1 MDTLTRKQ
9 FGVALDP
16 YKGLMVR
23 TADAARIEELVHAAV
38 QHRTI
43 VSIAGPRGSGKTRA
57 AAMVLKGGLRPAV
70 VEPLRLDREKLHLG
84 DIQSAIVREL
94 SDERP
99 RTSGE
104 ARSGQVRR
112 VLRAASR
119 HGPVALWIDDA
130 HVLHPSTVR
139 GLKRLTE
146 FRGADG
152 EGLLAVILTG
162 QSDGTA
168 GVPEVALRSDR
179 MTCAGL
185 TADEARAAIE
195 RALGELV
202 APAESAAL
210 AASPRARNW
219 LDLAALVD
227 ECLQQ
232 AAARGEDRVTGASV
246 AAALGAAPDAE
257 RASEEEVAAYLERR
271 AA

>member
-1 MDTLTRKQ
+1 MDTLVRKQ

-23 TADAARIEELVHAAV
+23 TADAVRIEELVRAAV
-38 QHRTI
+38 EHRAI

-57 AAMVLKGGLRPAV
+57 AAMALRGARAAI

-84 DIQSAIVREL
+84 DVQSAIVREL
-94 SDERP
+94 SDERV

-112 VLRAASR
+112 VLRAAAR

-130 HVLHPSTVR
+130 HVLHPSTIR
-139 GLKRLTE
+139 GLKRLVE
-146 FRGADG
+146 LRGADG
-152 EGLLAVILTG
+152 EGLVGVVLTG
-162 QSDGTA
+162 QADGTA
-168 GVPEVALRSDR
+168 GVAEVALRSDR

-185 TADEARAAIE
+185 TAEEARAAIE
-195 RALGELV
+195 RALGELA

-219 LDLAALVD
+219 LDLAGLVD
-227 ECLQQ
+227 ECLRQ

-246 AAALGAAPDAE
+246 AAALGTPPAAE
-257 RASEEEVAAYLERR
+257 RASDEEVAAYLERR